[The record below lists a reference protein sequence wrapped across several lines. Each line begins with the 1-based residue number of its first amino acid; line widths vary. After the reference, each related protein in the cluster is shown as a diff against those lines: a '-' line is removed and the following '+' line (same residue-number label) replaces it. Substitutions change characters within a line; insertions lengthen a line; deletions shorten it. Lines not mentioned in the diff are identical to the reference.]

1 MRCTQL
7 HLSHNP
13 QGYNCIFK
21 VQMKALQTY
30 AHCLHAKHTIPK
42 KPTNCKKKKKK
53 LNEYDTRDK
62 RGELVKEKERQK
74 RAHTLRR
81 LEIVPVSRQVLPF
94 PAFRASRRSSLR
106 NDRGMWCGFERRSGY
121 RCRVYPSSLSQLM
134 EGMRKVKV
142 PSSTLIERI

>member
-7 HLSHNP
+7 HLSNNP

-30 AHCLHAKHTIPK
+30 ATLPARQIHHPQKTN
-42 KPTNCKKKKKK
+42 NCKKKKKK
-53 LNEYDTRDK
+53 LNEYDTHDK

>member
-1 MRCTQL
+1 
-7 HLSHNP
+7 
-13 QGYNCIFK
+13 
-21 VQMKALQTY
+21 MKALQTY

-53 LNEYDTRDK
+53 LNEYDTHDK

-94 PAFRASRRSSLR
+94 PAFRAFRASRRSSFAMIGACGAGSSGVVGIDVGSTRLR
-106 NDRGMWCGFERRSGY
+106 
-121 RCRVYPSSLSQLM
+121 
-134 EGMRKVKV
+134 
-142 PSSTLIERI
+142 